1 MDTVAIFGS
10 KGKYAIFFILHKKWD
25 AQWQIFVHTLL
36 KDKMYDKKWEDDQ
49 HTLNPGK
56 GDNAI
61 IHKGNS
67 YLLSIISNEMTH
79 TQNK

>member
-1 MDTVAIFGS
+1 MTNFCAHIT
-10 KGKYAIFFILHKKWD
+10 KG
-25 AQWQIFVHTLL
+25 QNVWQ
-36 KDKMYDKKWEDDQ
+36 KREDDQ

-67 YLLSIISNEMTH
+67 YLLSIISNEMAH